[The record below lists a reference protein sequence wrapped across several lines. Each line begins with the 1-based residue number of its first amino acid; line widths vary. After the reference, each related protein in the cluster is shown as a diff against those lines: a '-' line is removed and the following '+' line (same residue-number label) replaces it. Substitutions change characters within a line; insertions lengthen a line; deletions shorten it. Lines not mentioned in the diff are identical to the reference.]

1 MSEYEILRIQLL
13 KTLVQMEEQLLVGVG
28 KEKFQ
33 SDTVADGSD
42 VNSAAQQVELQMK
55 PVFSVTEL
63 SDYLGVSSDCIYT
76 MVREN
81 QIPFVRVR
89 RRILFYRDSINS
101 WIHTNTPHILK

>member
-1 MSEYEILRIQLL
+1 
-13 KTLVQMEEQLLVGVG
+13 
-28 KEKFQ
+28 
-33 SDTVADGSD
+33 
-42 VNSAAQQVELQMK
+42 MK
-55 PVFSVTEL
+55 AVFSVTEL

-101 WIHTNTPHILK
+101 WIHTNTPYPK

>member
-1 MSEYEILRIQLL
+1 MREYDLLRIQLL

-28 KEKFQ
+28 KERVQ
-33 SDTVADGSD
+33 SGTVADSSD
-42 VNSAAQQVELQMK
+42 ENLTVQKAELQIK
-55 PVFSVTEL
+55 AVFSVTEL
-63 SDYLGVSSDCIYT
+63 SDFLGVSTDCIYT

-101 WIHTNTPHILK
+101 WIHTNTPYP